1 MKQYPRFNTAYLTL
15 GCTTGFTAGVNSASF
30 IRRLSAAS
38 ISLAQP
44 SRATSLKFY
53 LTMRVIINAQFVLVS
68 ALYVAQIMQICC
80 DDDGVANMK
89 YEILKLDEYI
99 SLVAEREISQSK
111 GKFEDNTKYDHLD

>member
-1 MKQYPRFNTAYLTL
+1 
-15 GCTTGFTAGVNSASF
+15 
-30 IRRLSAAS
+30 
-38 ISLAQP
+38 
-44 SRATSLKFY
+44 
-53 LTMRVIINAQFVLVS
+53 
-68 ALYVAQIMQICC
+68 MQICC

>member
-1 MKQYPRFNTAYLTL
+1 
-15 GCTTGFTAGVNSASF
+15 
-30 IRRLSAAS
+30 
-38 ISLAQP
+38 
-44 SRATSLKFY
+44 
-53 LTMRVIINAQFVLVS
+53 MRVIINAQFVLVS

-80 DDDGVANMK
+80 DEVANMK